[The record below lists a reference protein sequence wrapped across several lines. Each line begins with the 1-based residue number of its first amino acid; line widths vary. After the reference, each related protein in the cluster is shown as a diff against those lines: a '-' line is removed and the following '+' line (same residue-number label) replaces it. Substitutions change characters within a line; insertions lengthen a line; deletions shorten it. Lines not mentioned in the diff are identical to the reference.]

1 MRRLSFRF
9 SVCFRGRSLGIGGGR
24 DRKRSPGEG
33 GVRKKKEASV
43 GVLKQDFR
51 RPRMYY
57 SPEDVQNPN
66 TVSSYANTILF
77 FLH

>member
-1 MRRLSFRF
+1 MVPR
-9 SVCFRGRSLGIGGGR
+9 GGGI
-24 DRKRSPGEG
+24 RKR
-33 GVRKKKEASV
+33 EASV

-66 TVSSYANTILF
+66 TVPSYANTVLF